1 MKSVLVVDDSQF
13 MRTVIG
19 SILANHGYDVSRASN
34 GERAVDAVREYEPDI
49 VTMDVQMPQM
59 DGIEAVERIMAEH
72 PTRILMLSAHTAD
85 GADATLQALASGAID
100 FLEKP
105 SGEVSTDIAG
115 LEDRL
120 IEAIDG
126 VEAAD
131 ISAVA
136 RSRTAASAQRV
147 GGAGEAT
154 TGATGTSNAQQSASP
169 RPTDPK
175 SDRAVGRDDEAVPD
189 EDRTYQEHPTIVV
202 GASTGG
208 PKIIEQLLCSLPIE
222 LDARVLVVQHMPPE
236 FTGRLAKRLDDLC
249 PYRVKEAEDG
259 DRISGGEVLVAHG
272 DRHMQ
277 VANSVAGRLKIRL
290 TDEDPVHGVRPSI
303 DVTMQSV
310 AETVAQPVVGIAL
323 TGMGKD
329 GAAGISA
336 IHEAG
341 GTTIAQ
347 DEETSPVFGI
357 PKQAIATGAV
367 DHVAPAGGITD
378 QVVDSL
384 STEVT
389 THG

>member
-1 MKSVLVVDDSQF
+1 MTSVLVVDDSQF

-19 SILANHGYDVSRASN
+19 NILADHGYDVYRASN
-34 GERAVDAVREYEPDI
+34 GERAVEAVREHDPDI
-49 VTMDVQMPQM
+49 VTMDVQMPEM
-59 DGIEAVERIMAEH
+59 DGIEAVERIMVEH

-85 GADATLQALASGAID
+85 GADATLRALASGAID

-120 IEAIDG
+120 IDAIDA
-126 VEAAD
+126 VEDAD
-131 ISAVA
+131 VSSLA
-136 RSRTAASAQRV
+136 RSQTAASARRV
-147 GGAGEAT
+147 ATGVQTSGAGD
-154 TGATGTSNAQQSASP
+154 TGVVSGPADRSDT
-169 RPTDPK
+169 PTDPMARPAHAGQ
-175 SDRAVGRDDEAVPD
+175 SD
-189 EDRTYQEHPTIVV
+189 EDRTYLEHPTIVI

-208 PKIIEQLLCSLPIE
+208 PKVIEQLLRSLPLD

-236 FTGRLAKRLDDLC
+236 FTARLAKRLDDLC
-249 PYRVKEAEDG
+249 AYSVREADDG

-272 DRHMQ
+272 DRHMV
-277 VANSVAGRLKIRL
+277 VAHSVAGRLKVRL
-290 TDEDPVHGVRPSI
+290 TDGEPVNGVRPSI
-303 DVTMQSV
+303 DVTMESV
-310 AETVAQPVVGIAL
+310 AEIVDQPVVGIAL

-329 GAAGISA
+329 GAAGIHA
-336 IHEAG
+336 IKAAG

-357 PKQAIATGAV
+357 PRQAIATGAV
-367 DHVAPAGGITD
+367 DHVLPAAGITD
-378 QVVDSL
+378 GVLDSL